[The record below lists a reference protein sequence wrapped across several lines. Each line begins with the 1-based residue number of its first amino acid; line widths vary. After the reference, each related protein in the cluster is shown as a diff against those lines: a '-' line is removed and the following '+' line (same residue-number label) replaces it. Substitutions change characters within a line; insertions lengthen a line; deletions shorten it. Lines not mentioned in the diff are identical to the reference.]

1 MNTTLLNNLTN
12 FCAKSFRR
20 YQVITFY
27 VLGHFF
33 SRTLY
38 MTLLY
43 YSSAARDDSRGAAPF
58 KNLPHCGNKMQC

>member
-1 MNTTLLNNLTN
+1 MNRTLLNNRRPTK
-12 FCAKSFRR
+12 FGAEIFRR

-38 MTLLY
+38 NPIFLV
-43 YSSAARDDSRGAAPF
+43 R
-58 KNLPHCGNKMQC
+58 

>member
-1 MNTTLLNNLTN
+1 MNTTLLNNPTK
-12 FCAKSFRR
+12 FGAKIFWR

-38 MTLLY
+38 KSTHDTTRQKLY
-43 YSSAARDDSRGAAPF
+43 TKD
-58 KNLPHCGNKMQC
+58 